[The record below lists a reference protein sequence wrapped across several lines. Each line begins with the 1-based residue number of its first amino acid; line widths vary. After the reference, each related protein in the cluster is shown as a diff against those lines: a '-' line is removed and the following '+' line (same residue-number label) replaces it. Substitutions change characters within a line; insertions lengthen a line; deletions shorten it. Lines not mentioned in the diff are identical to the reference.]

1 MTIINLQNQDEYMR
15 LAAADVESTKKDMR
29 DAQNKFMKAVLK
41 FTQLR
46 FKTVKYF
53 RRQSFNPTTEK
64 MAYSMFIKVRASDE
78 QNIAIDFVS
87 ITEYGKNAGQDL
99 IDAEDRQVGEW
110 QGITEAE
117 YLQARATV
125 LADLKLEEEKS
136 IITL

>member
-117 YLQARATV
+117 YLQSRATV